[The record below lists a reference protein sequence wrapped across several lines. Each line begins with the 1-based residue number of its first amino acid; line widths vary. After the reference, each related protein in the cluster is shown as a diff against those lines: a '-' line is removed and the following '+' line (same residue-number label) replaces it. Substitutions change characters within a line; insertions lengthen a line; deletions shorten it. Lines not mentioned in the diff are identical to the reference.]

1 MNEGNLSITKGE
13 GSFDISLRDMVT
25 PLFRRKRILI
35 VTFLSALAAVLLVA
49 ALLGP
54 TYSSRMSILVDRE
67 RLEPLVTPESTAQMP
82 MPNTPI
88 TEEEIN
94 SEVELL
100 SSRDV
105 LEKVVIAN
113 GLDRPADGF
122 NLSSLLHP
130 HQTREDR
137 IARAVKNLAKQIKV
151 TAVTRTNMIDV
162 KYSSSDPQRSYG
174 VLNSLGEFYTQ
185 KHVSVHRPAGSYEFF
200 VRETQ
205 RYHDALEQA
214 EAKLREFSGHNQLA
228 APDAQEANMAQQV
241 AMSIGSMHS
250 AEQSLA
256 ADEERMRDDRQQ
268 MSKTPQRL
276 STVQTSAVADKLLDQ
291 LNETLLALDT
301 KRTELLTRYDPS
313 YPLVQDIDRQI
324 AQTNSSIAAAEKARY
339 TSESSDVDPTFEVLR
354 EDRAKTQA
362 DRAAQTATLA
372 ATRRS
377 IKNMQ
382 AQLVD
387 LDRQSIARQDL
398 VREVKADEQTY
409 LTYLAKR
416 EQERTSDA
424 LDTTRIGNV
433 AIAVPPVIPVLPVFG
448 WPVIV
453 FAAIGL
459 ATIASIGSAY
469 AADYFDSSFRTP
481 AQLTEGL
488 GIPLVVVFPKRIA

>member
-1 MNEGNLSITKGE
+1 MNEGSLSITRGE
-13 GSFDISLRDMVT
+13 GAFDLSLRDMVI
-25 PLFRRKRILI
+25 PLFRRKRLLVI
-35 VTFLSALAAVLLVA
+35 TFLSFFGAVILLG

-54 TYSSRMSILVDRE
+54 TYTSRMSILVNRE

-82 MPNTPI
+82 MPSTPI

-122 NLSSLLHP
+122 NLGSLLHP

-137 IARAVKNLAKQIKV
+137 IARAVKSLAKQIKV
-151 TAVTRTNMIDV
+151 TAVTRTNMIEV
-162 KYSSSDPQRSYG
+162 KYSSPDPQRSYG
-174 VLNSLGEFYTQ
+174 VLKSLGEFYTQ

-214 EAKLREFSGHNQLA
+214 EAKLREFAKHNQLA
-228 APDAQEANMAQQV
+228 APDAQEANLAQQV
-241 AMSIGSMHS
+241 AMSIGSLHS
-250 AEQSLA
+250 AEQILA
-256 ADEERMRDDRQQ
+256 ADKERIRDDRQQ
-268 MSKTPQRL
+268 MSKTPRRL
-276 STVQTSAVADKLLDQ
+276 STVHTSAVADKLLDQ
-291 LNETLLALDT
+291 LNETLLGLQT
-301 KRTELLTRYDPS
+301 KRTTLLTRYDPS
-313 YPLVQDIDRQI
+313 YPLVQDIDQQI
-324 AQTNSSIAAAEKARY
+324 AQTNSSIAEAQKARY
-339 TSESSDVDPTFEVLR
+339 NTESTDVDPTFEALR
-354 EDRAKTQA
+354 EDQSKTQA
-362 DRAAQTATLA
+362 DRAAQAATLA
-372 ATRRS
+372 ATKRS
-377 IKNMQ
+377 IKSME

-398 VREVKADEQTY
+398 AREVKADEQTY

-424 LDTTRIGNV
+424 LDTTRIANV

-448 WPVIV
+448 WPVIMV
-453 FAAIGL
+453 AAIGL
-459 ATIASIGSAY
+459 AGFASIGSAY
-469 AADYFDSSFRTP
+469 AADYFDASFRTP

-488 GIPLVVVFPKRIA
+488 GIPLVIVFPKRIA

>member
-1 MNEGNLSITKGE
+1 MNGGSLGITRAEGA
-13 GSFDISLRDMVT
+13 FDLSLRDMVT
-25 PLFRRKRILI
+25 PLFRRKRLLVI
-35 VTFLSALAAVLLVA
+35 TFLSCFGTVILLG

-54 TYSSRMSILVDRE
+54 TYTSRMSILVNRE

-82 MPNTPI
+82 MPSTPI

-100 SSRDV
+100 RSRDV

-122 NLSSLLHP
+122 NLGSLLHP

-137 IARAVKNLAKQIKV
+137 IARAVKSLAKQIKV
-151 TAVTRTNMIDV
+151 TAVTRTNMIEV
-162 KYSSSDPQRSYG
+162 KYSSPDPQRSYG
-174 VLNSLGEFYTQ
+174 VLKSLGEFYTQ

-214 EAKLREFSGHNQLA
+214 EAKLREFAKHNHLA
-228 APDAQEANMAQQV
+228 APDAQEANLAQQV
-241 AMSIGSMHS
+241 AISIGSLHS
-250 AEQSLA
+250 AEQALA
-256 ADEERMRDDRQQ
+256 ADKERIRDDRQQ
-268 MSKTPQRL
+268 MNKTPRRL
-276 STVQTSAVADKLLDQ
+276 STVHTSAVADKLLDQ
-291 LNETLLALDT
+291 LNETLLGLQT
-301 KRTELLTRYDPS
+301 KRTTLLTRYDPS
-313 YPLVQDIDRQI
+313 YPLVQDIDQQI
-324 AQTNSSIAAAEKARY
+324 AQTNSSIAEAQKARY
-339 TSESSDVDPTFEVLR
+339 NTESTDVDPTFEALR
-354 EDRAKTQA
+354 EDQSKTQA
-362 DRAAQTATLA
+362 DRAAQAATLA
-372 ATRRS
+372 ATKRS
-377 IKNMQ
+377 IKSME

-398 VREVKADEQTY
+398 AREVKADEQTY

-424 LDTTRIGNV
+424 LDTTRIANV

-453 FAAIGL
+453 LAAIGL
-459 ATIASIGSAY
+459 AGFAGIGSAY
-469 AADYFDSSFRTP
+469 AADYFDASFRTP
-481 AQLTEGL
+481 NQLTEGL
-488 GIPLVVVFPKRIA
+488 GIPLVIVFPKRIA

>member
-1 MNEGNLSITKGE
+1 MNEGNLSITRGE
-13 GSFDISLRDMVT
+13 GAFDISLRDMVT

-35 VTFLSALAAVLLVA
+35 VTFLSCLGAVLLLG

-54 TYSSRMSILVDRE
+54 SYTSRMSILVNRE
-67 RLEPLVTPESTAQMP
+67 RLEPLVTPESTAQMQIP
-82 MPNTPI
+82 STPI

-122 NLSSLLHP
+122 DLGSLLHP

-162 KYSSSDPQRSYG
+162 KYSSPDPQRSYG
-174 VLNSLGEFYTQ
+174 VLKSLGEFYTQ
-185 KHVSVHRPAGSYEFF
+185 KHASVHRPAGSYEFF

-214 EAKLREFSGHNQLA
+214 EAKLREFSSHGQLA
-228 APDAQEANMAQQV
+228 APDAQEANLAQQV

-256 ADEERMRDDRQQ
+256 ADQERMRDDRQQ

-291 LNETLLALDT
+291 LNETLLELQT
-301 KRTELLTRYDPS
+301 KRTGLLTRYDPS
-313 YPLVQDIDRQI
+313 YPLVQDIDQQI
-324 AQTNSSIAAAEKARY
+324 AQTNTSIAAAEKARY
-339 TSESSDVDPTFEVLR
+339 NSESTDVDPTFEALR
-354 EDRAKTQA
+354 EDRSKTQA
-362 DRAAQTATLA
+362 DRAAQSATLI

-387 LDRQSIARQDL
+387 LDRQSITRQDL
-398 VREVKADEQTY
+398 VREVKADEQNY

-424 LDTTRIGNV
+424 LDITRIGNV